1 MHFSTIGSLFG
12 NDCLTERIGPSLPMA
27 SRSPARAKNAKTLW
41 RDAEKLIGEDGALQ
55 MVDPLCVI
63 ETCMRYFYSLAQTGR
78 KANAPLDEVRKC
90 FEKAAHLAALAAP
103 YRHPRLSAVKLNK
116 DPVDPALRQE
126 ASLEESRYRSI
137 GSGWPRCS
145 TWKRWSPPVTAL
157 PIGRCKRDDVAQFPI
172 GLLTLIGTGC
182 VATKRG
188 TVF

>member
-1 MHFSTIGSLFG
+1 
-12 NDCLTERIGPSLPMA
+12 
-27 SRSPARAKNAKTLW
+27 
-41 RDAEKLIGEDGALQ
+41 

-126 ASLEESRYRSI
+126 ASLEQLRVQMQKHWERLA
-137 GSGWPRCS
+137 PVCS
-145 TWKRWSPPVTAL
+145 TSAR
-157 PIGRCKRDDVAQFPI
+157 IGQNQ
-172 GLLTLIGTGC
+172 
-182 VATKRG
+182 RG
-188 TVF
+188 EEDETEI

>member
-1 MHFSTIGSLFG
+1 MGSSPKPG
-12 NDCLTERIGPSLPMA
+12 AGPLMSPNVT
-27 SRSPARAKNAKTLW
+27 RSALAKNVKTLW

-116 DPVDPALRQE
+116 DPV
-126 ASLEESRYRSI
+126 
-137 GSGWPRCS
+137 
-145 TWKRWSPPVTAL
+145 
-157 PIGRCKRDDVAQFPI
+157 
-172 GLLTLIGTGC
+172 
-182 VATKRG
+182 
-188 TVF
+188 

>member
-1 MHFSTIGSLFG
+1 IQSSPRLHRAAAT
-12 NDCLTERIGPSLPMA
+12 SLPHQD
-27 SRSPARAKNAKTLW
+27 AKNVKTLW

-126 ASLEESRYRSI
+126 ASLEELRVKI
-137 GSGWPRCS
+137 QKH
-145 TWKRWSPPVTAL
+145 WKRLAPVLDLEAL
-157 PIGRCKRDDVAQFPI
+157 LAPSDGMANREVQE
-172 GLLTLIGTGC
+172 G
-182 VATKRG
+182 
-188 TVF
+188 

>member
-1 MHFSTIGSLFG
+1 APVDL
-12 NDCLTERIGPSLPMA
+12 LARIVT
-27 SRSPARAKNAKTLW
+27 ARAAGLRGLDALAVDNSRRGAGLAPDPFAICHHAKNVKTLW
-41 RDAEKLIGEDGALQ
+41 RDAEKLIGEDGARQ

-126 ASLEESRYRSI
+126 ASLEELRVQMQKHWERLA
-137 GSGWPRCS
+137 
-145 TWKRWSPPVTAL
+145 PVLDLEAL
-157 PIGRCKRDDVAQFPI
+157 
-172 GLLTLIGTGC
+172 
-182 VATKRG
+182 
-188 TVF
+188 

>member
-1 MHFSTIGSLFG
+1 M
-12 NDCLTERIGPSLPMA
+12 R
-27 SRSPARAKNAKTLW
+27 RAW

-116 DPVDPALRQE
+116 NPIAPRAKASMDELRAEMQRHLEILAPVLDLEALLAPSDGIADRDVPQDG
-126 ASLEESRYRSI
+126 A
-137 GSGWPRCS
+137 
-145 TWKRWSPPVTAL
+145 
-157 PIGRCKRDDVAQFPI
+157 GR
-172 GLLTLIGTGC
+172 
-182 VATKRG
+182 
-188 TVF
+188 

>member
-1 MHFSTIGSLFG
+1 M
-12 NDCLTERIGPSLPMA
+12 R
-27 SRSPARAKNAKTLW
+27 RAW

-116 DPVDPALRQE
+116 DPVDPALRKK
-126 ASLEESRYRSI
+126 ASLEELRVQMQKH
-137 GSGWPRCS
+137 
-145 TWKRWSPPVTAL
+145 WKRLAPVLDLEAL
-157 PIGRCKRDDVAQFPI
+157 VPRLSLLAKMLYAGFVSARSVGDASRLRNCSATSGVSSFTSALTRRNPVFTGSIASSIRDVLVIDCAR
-172 GLLTLIGTGC
+172 LSLKT
-182 VATKRG
+182 
-188 TVF
+188 